1 MYRSAIKSI
10 LLLAILALGAGGDR
24 AARGQTGWDESRGDP
39 QTGWRRAGLPVR
51 SAETP
56 YPDASEGG
64 SNGRATLPQV
74 PEVPCVRLQGSLLL
88 VDDRHML
95 PRAIEYQGEP
105 LAFLKELG
113 FNTVW
118 LPDPPGSEILSQA
131 RQLGLWLVCPPPPFV
146 VDRIGDPSALSRG
159 VIGPEYE
166 RVLAWDLG
174 RGLRGGQLS
183 EISQLAKLVRAADQP
198 GRRPLICGPQTDLRA
213 FSRQVDLLLLGRSPL
228 LGSLELTD
236 YGKWIRTR
244 PWLASPGKATWSTV
258 QTQPADSLSRQW
270 SVLGGGKSPPLS
282 ISSEQIGLL
291 TYLTVTSGSRGLL
304 FESRS
309 PLDANDPDTRYR
321 AATLELLNLELSLAE
336 PWLAAGDFVST
347 VEGRDSVEGRGPE
360 AVGVVLRTDRAQL
373 LVPMWTATG
382 GQFVCGQSAGNGVSF
397 IVPGVPEEY
406 RAFHLRPGGMPPVAR
421 AVRVTKGTRITL
433 DEFGLTS
440 LVVLTA
446 ERLWVG
452 NLARSAE
459 RVARRAAEL
468 RRQLAE
474 ARLRAVGQVLA
485 EMPGGVLPRLY
496 SDGPGGRSPSDRL
509 NEARR
514 GLQSCDGYL
523 ATGNYAAAWMHGE
536 RALRPVRLMERE
548 LWDAAIGRVESPV
561 TTPASVSFWT
571 LPMHWELLGRIGAS
585 RLGPNRLAGGDFEN
599 RDTWLSAGWDYRLH
613 SLNGIFAEADLSSAA
628 ARTGRLGLR
637 ISAYP
642 SDVDQPITL
651 VETSPAWITTPPV
664 AVEEYALMVV
674 HGWVHVPTPITG
686 SVDGLMIIDSFGK
699 EPLAQ
704 RIGQT
709 DGWQEFT
716 LYRVAPQ
723 SGHLTVTFELTGL
736 GEARI
741 DDVTVESVDP
751 GGPWASRPGQVRPPA
766 PRIGS
771 LSRPQ

>member
-1 MYRSAIKSI
+1 MYRSALESI
-10 LLLAILALGAGGDR
+10 LLLAILAFGVGGNR
-24 AARGQTGWDESRGDP
+24 AARGQTRP
-39 QTGWRRAGLPVR
+39 QEPPGALQTDWPRAGP
-51 SAETP
+51 AERFDQTA
-56 YPDASEGG
+56 YPKASQ
-64 SNGRATLPQV
+64 SVDPNGVTAL
-74 PEVPCVRLQGSLLL
+74 PEVAEEPHVRLQGSLLL

-105 LAFLKELG
+105 LAFLKNLG

-118 LPDPPGSEILSQA
+118 LPNPPNSEILREA
-131 RQLGLWLVCPPPPFV
+131 RQLGLWLVCPPPPV
-146 VDRIGDPSALSRG
+146 VFGQIGGRALSRG
-159 VIGPEYE
+159 VIGPEYD

-174 RGLRGGQLS
+174 RGLRGTHLPDIG
-183 EISQLAKLVRAADQP
+183 QLAKLVRAVDQP
-198 GRRPLICGPQTDLRA
+198 GQRPLICGPRTDLRA

-244 PWLASPGKATWSTV
+244 PWLASPGKATWTTV
-258 QTQPADSLSRQW
+258 QTQPAESLLGQW
-270 SVLGGGKSPPLS
+270 RVLGKGKSPPLS

-291 TYLTVTSGSRGLL
+291 AYTAVTSGSRGLL
-304 FESRS
+304 FESLS

-347 VEGRDSVEGRGPE
+347 VKGSDQEQE

-373 LVPMWTATG
+373 LVPMWTAPG
-382 GQFVCGQSAGNGVSF
+382 GQFVCGQSAGNGISF

-406 RAFHLRPGGMPPVAR
+406 RAFQLLPGGLPPVAR
-421 AVRVTKGTRITL
+421 ARVTRGTRITL
-433 DEFGLTS
+433 DEFALTS

-446 ERLWVG
+446 ERLWVD
-452 NLARSAE
+452 NLDRSAKK
-459 RVARRAAEL
+459 VGRRAAEL

-474 ARLRAVGQVLA
+474 ARLLAVGQVLA
-485 EMPGGVLPRLY
+485 EMPGGILAQLN
-496 SDGPGGRSPSDRL
+496 SDRPGGRSPGDRL

-514 GLQSCDGYL
+514 GLQLCDGCL
-523 ATGNYAAAWMHGE
+523 AGGDYAAAWLHGE
-536 RALRPVRLMERE
+536 RAMRPVRLMERE
-548 LWDAAIGRVESPV
+548 LWDAAISRVESPV

-571 LPMHWELLGRIGAS
+571 LPMHWELLARIGAS
-585 RLGPNRLAGGDFEN
+585 RPGPNRLAGGEFED
-599 RDTWLSAGWDYRLH
+599 RDTWLSTGWNYYQD
-613 SLNGIFAEADLSSAA
+613 SLDGVFSEADLSPAA

-642 SDVDQPITL
+642 SDIDQPVSL

-664 AVEEYALMVV
+664 AVERYALMVI
-674 HGWVHVPTPITG
+674 HGWVNVPSPITG
-686 SVDGLMIIDSFGK
+686 SVDGLMIIDSLGQ

-709 DGWQEFT
+709 KGWQEFT

-723 SGHLTVTFELTGL
+723 SGHLTVTFALTGL

-741 DDVTVESVDP
+741 DDVTVESVEP
-751 GGPWASRPGQVRPPA
+751 GGQWAERPGQVRPPA
-766 PRIGS
+766 PRVGS
-771 LSRPQ
+771 LSGPQ